1 MERRRVGGKVVDF
14 LKRRRAE
21 SAHSA
26 PKVPQIIQDGQR
38 PIDFTQL
45 RIDTARATLHASTL
59 SKEQQGAIEQLVAGE
74 RERAHIQTDLSWQ
87 LALSAPEA
95 RLDLDEVQL
104 GRIRDIQ
111 EEFYQITSTM
121 GVTYTNLEELE
132 GRRDLD

>member
-1 MERRRVGGKVVDF
+1 MERPRVGGKVVDF
-14 LKRRRAE
+14 LKRRKAE
-21 SAHSA
+21 GTHVV
-26 PKVPQIIQDGQR
+26 PKIPQIIQEGQR

-45 RIDTARATLHASTL
+45 KIDTARATLHASTL
-59 SKEQQGAIEQLVAGE
+59 SKEQRGAIEQLVAGE

-95 RLDLDEVQL
+95 RLDLNEKEL

-111 EEFYQITSTM
+111 EELYGITSTM